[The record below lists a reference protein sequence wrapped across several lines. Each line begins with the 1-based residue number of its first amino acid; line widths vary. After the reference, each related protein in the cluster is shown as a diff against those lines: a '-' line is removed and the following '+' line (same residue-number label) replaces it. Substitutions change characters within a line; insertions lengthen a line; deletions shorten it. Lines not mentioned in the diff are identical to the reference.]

1 MVVHIVKIAAF
12 FFAILSKKHERNRA
26 FICGLLLQH
35 FFTLFQAI
43 ASLLVICPLWKEEN
57 LD

>member
-1 MVVHIVKIAAF
+1 MVVHIAKIAAF
-12 FFAILSKKHERNRA
+12 LFAILSKKHKRTCA
-26 FICGLLLQH
+26 FIRDLLLQH

-43 ASLLVICPLWKEEN
+43 VSLLVICLPWKEEN